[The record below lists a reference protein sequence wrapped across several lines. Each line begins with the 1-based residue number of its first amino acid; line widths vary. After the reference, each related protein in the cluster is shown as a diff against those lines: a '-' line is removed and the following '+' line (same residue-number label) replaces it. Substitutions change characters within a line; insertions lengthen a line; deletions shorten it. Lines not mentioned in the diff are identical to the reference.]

1 MMWADV
7 AWSGLSFMYDVGRCC
22 LEWTVF
28 YVWCGQ
34 MLPGVDC
41 LLCMMWADVAWSGLS
56 FMYDVGRC
64 CLSGLSFMY
73 DVGRCCLEWTVFYV

>member
-1 MMWADV
+1 
-7 AWSGLSFMYDVGRCC
+7 MYDVGRCC

-28 YVWCGQ
+28 YVRCRQ

-56 FMYDVGRC
+56 
-64 CLSGLSFMY
+64 SMY
-73 DVGRCCLEWTVFYV
+73 DVGRCCLEWTVFYVRCRQMLPGVDCLLCTM